1 MLSRSLGALGFVL
14 TAVGVVGS
22 LVAPLVVGGIG
33 VRGALLLF
41 GAVVLGGIIP
51 AGLRLRRAARTRP
64 AALDLLAEVSIFGSL
79 PAPVLEGLAEAVEH
93 VSVAAGDVIF
103 HAGDEGDSFYV
114 VARGSVELS
123 ANGRVI
129 ATEAA
134 VPYSGGDQLVIV

>member
-1 MLSRSLGALGFVL
+1 M
-14 TAVGVVGS
+14 
-22 LVAPLVVGGIG
+22 
-33 VRGALLLF
+33 
-41 GAVVLGGIIP
+41 
-51 AGLRLRRAARTRP
+51 
-64 AALDLLAEVSIFGSL
+64 
-79 PAPVLEGLAEAVEH
+79 LEGLAEAVEH

-134 VPYSGGDQLVIV
+134 GGCFGEIALLRDIPRTATATAPAGAELYALDRRAVLAALTGHTPALESAEALVSQRLAGAA